1 MKHYFNRYNILNF
14 IMFTLLIFF
23 ILERISTF
31 LIFQIHLD
39 TIFYFLVYIISL
51 RFILLLEFCI
61 FIYMIIIDLIFRIV
75 EFDSFKNSIKSYIA
89 TWKIRRFLSQTNVD
103 TTFNEL
109 ASILN
114 RKQMIIKKANRSL
127 LTLTVDY
134 YEKGAIAKW
143 TLPDNCESYNIMEEL
158 LAQAKRELNQ
168 LDNRYLFNDFIRLE
182 NGRTFISTTARK
194 KNKGAVYCY

>member
-1 MKHYFNRYNILNF
+1 MFYEIL
-14 IMFTLLIFF
+14 IPIFF
-23 ILERISTF
+23 RFGKIAIAVTNVIGTVIYIVGVFYLIKNNTILKFEIGNK
-31 LIFQIHLD
+31 LN
-39 TIFYFLVYIISL
+39 
-51 RFILLLEFCI
+51 I
-61 FIYMIIIDLIFRIV
+61 FIILIIIDLIFRIV

-143 TLPDNCESYNIMEEL
+143 TLSDNCESYNIMEEL

-168 LDNRYLFNDFIRLE
+168 LDNQYLFNDFIRLE
-182 NGRTFISTTARK
+182 NGRTFISTAARK
-194 KNKGAVYCY
+194 K